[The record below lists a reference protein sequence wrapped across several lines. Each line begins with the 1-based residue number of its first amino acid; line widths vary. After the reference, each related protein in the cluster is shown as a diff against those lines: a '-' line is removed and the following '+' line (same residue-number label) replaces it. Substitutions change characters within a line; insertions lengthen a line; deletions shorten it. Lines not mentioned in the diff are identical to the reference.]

1 MHRTQILL
9 EDEQYERL
17 KLRSATSGQAIGALV
32 RHAVDQVYGEPTTDD
47 RLRAL
52 EESHGSL
59 NADDF
64 DGLGGAAYVDR
75 NRRGLDRRLADLDAD
90 DHR

>member
-9 EDEQYERL
+9 EDEQYEQL

-32 RHAVDQVYGEPTTDD
+32 RHAVDRVYGEPTTDD

-52 EESHGSL
+52 Q
-59 NADDF
+59 
-64 DGLGGAAYVDR
+64 
-75 NRRGLDRRLADLDAD
+75 
-90 DHR
+90 